1 MVLGS
6 MSGVL
11 LSTASFY
18 KALGGDEK
26 KMSSLSFR
34 VLALI
39 SFLAV
44 IISIPVAIFVVD
56 KFFPEYAEG
65 IKVLVLLLL
74 ASTLPYPIMSLT
86 NFIIAVR
93 KSLRPFLVLSVLNGS
108 LVIPTSF
115 LLIPRLGIIGGAL
128 SQVIVSVISSLFI
141 VLYSTR
147 AYTFTVGR
155 REITLFVMMPLIG
168 VYEVFVDPPY
178 LDFLLVLL
186 VPLLFKLLKI
196 ICIEDVKII
205 ESFLPSKLK
214 FIAVIMRVLSGERSS
229 YA

>member
-1 MVLGS
+1 
-6 MSGVL
+6 
-11 LSTASFY
+11 
-18 KALGGDEK
+18 
-26 KMSSLSFR
+26 MSSLSFR

-108 LVIPTSF
+108 LVIPASF

-128 SQVIVSVISSLFI
+128 PQVIVSVISSLFI
-141 VLYSTR
+141 VLYATR
-147 AYTFTVGR
+147 TYTFTVGR
-155 REITLFVMMPLIG
+155 REITLFVM
-168 VYEVFVDPPY
+168 
-178 LDFLLVLL
+178 
-186 VPLLFKLLKI
+186 
-196 ICIEDVKII
+196 C
-205 ESFLPSKLK
+205 
-214 FIAVIMRVLSGERSS
+214 R
-229 YA
+229 

>member
-6 MSGVL
+6 MSVVL
-11 LSTASFY
+11 LPAASFY
-18 KALGGDEK
+18 KALGSYEK
-26 KMSSLSFR
+26 KMSSHSFR

-93 KSLRPFLVLSVLNGS
+93 KSLRPFLV
-108 LVIPTSF
+108 
-115 LLIPRLGIIGGAL
+115 
-128 SQVIVSVISSLFI
+128 
-141 VLYSTR
+141 
-147 AYTFTVGR
+147 
-155 REITLFVMMPLIG
+155 
-168 VYEVFVDPPY
+168 
-178 LDFLLVLL
+178 
-186 VPLLFKLLKI
+186 
-196 ICIEDVKII
+196 
-205 ESFLPSKLK
+205 
-214 FIAVIMRVLSGERSS
+214 
-229 YA
+229 

>member
-6 MSGVL
+6 MTGVL
-11 LSTASFY
+11 LPTASFC

-26 KMSSLSFR
+26 KMPSLSFR
-34 VLALI
+34 VLGLI

-44 IISIPVAIFVVD
+44 IISIPVAILVVD

-93 KSLRPFLVLSVLNGS
+93 KSLRPSLVLSVLNGS

-141 VLYSTR
+141 VLYATR
-147 AYTFTVGR
+147 TYTFTVGR
-155 REITLFVMMPLIG
+155 
-168 VYEVFVDPPY
+168 
-178 LDFLLVLL
+178 
-186 VPLLFKLLKI
+186 
-196 ICIEDVKII
+196 
-205 ESFLPSKLK
+205 
-214 FIAVIMRVLSGERSS
+214 
-229 YA
+229 

>member
-11 LSTASFY
+11 LPTASFQ

-26 KMSSLSFR
+26 KMPSLSFR

-74 ASTLPYPIMSLT
+74 TRLCPI
-86 NFIIAVR
+86 
-93 KSLRPFLVLSVLNGS
+93 
-108 LVIPTSF
+108 
-115 LLIPRLGIIGGAL
+115 
-128 SQVIVSVISSLFI
+128 Q
-141 VLYSTR
+141 
-147 AYTFTVGR
+147 
-155 REITLFVMMPLIG
+155 
-168 VYEVFVDPPY
+168 
-178 LDFLLVLL
+178 
-186 VPLLFKLLKI
+186 
-196 ICIEDVKII
+196 
-205 ESFLPSKLK
+205 
-214 FIAVIMRVLSGERSS
+214 
-229 YA
+229 